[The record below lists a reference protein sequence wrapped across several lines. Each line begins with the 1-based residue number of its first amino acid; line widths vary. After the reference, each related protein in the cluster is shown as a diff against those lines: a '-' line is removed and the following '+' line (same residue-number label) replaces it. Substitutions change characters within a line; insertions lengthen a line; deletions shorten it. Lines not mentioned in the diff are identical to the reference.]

1 MANDGAIGGAVSGA
15 ATGFASGGPWGALA
29 GGIIGGVMGAG
40 SDSALSD
47 AAKAQKEGVLYGLMA
62 STKGNQRADKM
73 QQPYRAGGKEAQNEL
88 MYQLGFGDP
97 TAYAQ
102 TRGYFDPE
110 QFKQF
115 ALTLAEQNIRDQR
128 KNAKNSAKT
137 DQLVQNRLAELSAK
151 IDKEGAWNV
160 YQKRL
165 EAGGNVNGDFFRK
178 RDASSSGAN
187 AGYGNLMRDFTN
199 EDFVKDPG
207 YQFRLDEGAKA
218 VQGSAAAQGGLLSGA
233 AMKAMQRYGQVFGSN
248 EYGNAYNRDT
258 TNKTNRFNR
267 LSGVIDNGMRAAGAT
282 GQIAVNQGQQ
292 ANQTFNNIGDISASR
307 SIASNN
313 MRQSGY
319 EQGGNALIESFAYNP
334 ETGKTERRY

>member
-1 MANDGAIGGAVSGA
+1 MANDGALGGALSGA
-15 ATGFASGGPWGALA
+15 ATGFSAGGPWGALA
-29 GGIIGGVMGAG
+29 GAVIGGVMGSS
-40 SDSALSD
+40 SDRALSD
-47 AAKAQKEGVLYGLMA
+47 AAKAQKEGVLQGLLA

-102 TRGYFDPE
+102 TKDYFDPE

-128 KNAKNSAKT
+128 KNAKNPAKT
-137 DQLVQNRLAELSAK
+137 DQLVQNRLAKLSAK

-178 RDASSSGAN
+178 RDPSASGAN
-187 AGYGNLMRDFTN
+187 AGYGNLMHDFTN

-207 YQFRLDEGAKA
+207 YQFRLNEGAKA

-233 AMKAMQRYGQVFGSN
+233 AMKAMQRYGQGYASN
-248 EYGNAYNRDT
+248 EFANAFNRDT
-258 TNKTNRFNR
+258 ANKQNRFNR
-267 LSGVIDNGMRAAGAT
+267 LSGVIDTGARAAGIT
-282 GQIAVNQGQQ
+282 GQIAQTQGMQ
-292 ANQTFNNIGDISASR
+292 ASQAYNNIGDISASR
-307 SIASNN
+307 EIAGNN
-313 MRQSGY
+313 MRQSGF
-319 EQGGNALIESFAYNP
+319 QQAGNALIGSFAYNP
-334 ETGKTERRY
+334 DNSKIERRY

>member
-1 MANDGAIGGAVSGA
+1 MANDGALGGALSGA
-15 ATGFASGGPWGALA
+15 ATGFSAGGPWGALA
-29 GGIIGGVMGAG
+29 GAVIGGVMGSS
-40 SDSALSD
+40 SDRALSD
-47 AAKAQKEGVLYGLMA
+47 AAKAQKEGVLQGLLA

-102 TRGYFDPE
+102 TKDYFDPE

-128 KNAKNSAKT
+128 KNAKNPAKT
-137 DQLVQNRLAELSAK
+137 DQLVQNRLAKLSAK

-165 EAGGNVNGDFFRK
+165 EDGGNVNGDFFRK
-178 RDASSSGAN
+178 RDPSASGAN
-187 AGYGNLMRDFTN
+187 AGYGNLMHDFTN

-207 YQFRLDEGAKA
+207 YQFRLNEGAKA

-233 AMKAMQRYGQVFGSN
+233 AMKAMQRYGQGYASN
-248 EYGNAYNRDT
+248 EFANAFNRDT
-258 TNKTNRFNR
+258 ANKQNRFNR
-267 LSGVIDNGMRAAGAT
+267 LSGVIDTGARAAGIT
-282 GQIAVNQGQQ
+282 GQIAQTQGMQ
-292 ANQTFNNIGDISASR
+292 ASQAYNNIGDISASR
-307 SIASNN
+307 EIAGNN
-313 MRQSGY
+313 MRQSGF
-319 EQGGNALIESFAYNP
+319 QQAGNALIGSFAYNP
-334 ETGKTERRY
+334 DNSKIERRY

>member
-1 MANDGAIGGAVSGA
+1 MANDGALGGALSGA
-15 ATGFASGGPWGALA
+15 ATGFSAGGPWGALA
-29 GGIIGGVMGAG
+29 GAVIGGVMGSS
-40 SDSALSD
+40 SDRALSD
-47 AAKAQKEGVLYGLMA
+47 AAKAQKEGVLQGLLA

-102 TRGYFDPE
+102 TKDYFDPE

-128 KNAKNSAKT
+128 KNAKNPAKT
-137 DQLVQNRLAELSAK
+137 DQLVQNRLAKLSAK

-178 RDASSSGAN
+178 RDPSASGAN
-187 AGYGNLMRDFTN
+187 AGYGNLMHDFTN

-207 YQFRLDEGAKA
+207 YQFRLNEGAKA
-218 VQGSAAAQGGLLSGA
+218 VQGSASAQGGLLSGA
-233 AMKAMQRYGQVFGSN
+233 AMKAMQRYGQGYASN
-248 EYGNAYNRDT
+248 EFANAFNRDT
-258 TNKTNRFNR
+258 ANKQNRFNR
-267 LSGVIDNGMRAAGAT
+267 LSGVIDTGARAAGIT
-282 GQIAVNQGQQ
+282 GQIAQTQGMQ
-292 ANQTFNNIGDISASR
+292 ASQAYNNIGDISASR
-307 SIASNN
+307 EIAGNN
-313 MRQSGY
+313 MRQSGF
-319 EQGGNALIESFAYNP
+319 QQAGNALIGSFAYNP
-334 ETGKTERRY
+334 DNSKIERRY

>member
-1 MANDGAIGGAVSGA
+1 MANDGALGGALSGA
-15 ATGFASGGPWGALA
+15 ATGFGAGGPWGALA
-29 GGIIGGVMGAG
+29 GGIIGGVMGSS
-40 SDSALSD
+40 SDRALSD
-47 AAKAQKEGVLYGLMA
+47 AAKAQKEGVLQGLLA

-102 TRGYFDPE
+102 TKDYFDPE

-115 ALTLAEQNIRDQR
+115 VLTLAEQNIRDQR
-128 KNAKNSAKT
+128 KNAKNPAKT
-137 DQLVQNRLAELSAK
+137 DQLVQNSLAKLSAK

-178 RDASSSGAN
+178 RDPSASGAN
-187 AGYGNLMRDFTN
+187 AGYGNLMHDFTN

-207 YQFRLDEGAKA
+207 YQFRLNEGAKA

-233 AMKAMQRYGQVFGSN
+233 AMKAMQRYGQGYASN
-248 EYGNAYNRDT
+248 EFANAFNRDT
-258 TNKTNRFNR
+258 ANKQNRFNR
-267 LSGVIDNGMRAAGAT
+267 LSGVIDTGARAAGIT
-282 GQIAVNQGQQ
+282 GQIAQTQGMQ
-292 ANQTFNNIGDISASR
+292 ASQAYNNIGDISASR
-307 SIASNN
+307 AIAGNN
-313 MRQSGY
+313 LRQSGF
-319 EQGGNALIESFAYNP
+319 QQAGNALIGSFAYNP
-334 ETGKTERRY
+334 DNSSIERRY

>member
-15 ATGFASGGPWGALA
+15 ATGFAAGGPWGALA

-47 AAKAQKEGVLYGLMA
+47 AAKAQKEGALYGLMA
-62 STKGNQRADKM
+62 SGQASQRAEKM
-73 QQPYRAGGKEAQNEL
+73 LQPYRVGGKDAQNEL

-97 TAYAQ
+97 TAYAH
-102 TRGYFDPE
+102 TRTDFDPE
-110 QFKQF
+110 QFKQY

-128 KNAKNSAKT
+128 KNAKKPAKT

-165 EAGGNVNGDFFRK
+165 ESGANVNGDFFRK

-207 YQFRLDEGAKA
+207 YQFRLDEGAKS

-233 AMKAMQRYGQVFGSN
+233 AMKAMQRYGQGYASN
-248 EYGNAYNRDT
+248 EFANAYNRDT

-292 ANQTFNNIGDISASR
+292 ANQTFNNIGDINASR
-307 SIASNN
+307 AIAGNN
-313 MRQSGY
+313 LRQSGFQ
-319 EQGGNALIESFAYNP
+319 QGGNALIGSFAYNP
-334 ETGKTERRY
+334 ENSKIERRY